1 MRFSSDESL
10 PLSSSSSNGP
20 TPSFCS
26 LTLKPSIAASPPV
39 ASGTAALPVPD
50 TAQSVE
56 AISRKRN
63 GRRVLIWQI
72 LHPHRYFPC
81 LDSVSR

>member
-1 MRFSSDESL
+1 MRFSSEESL
-10 PLSSSSSNGP
+10 PRSSSLSNGP

-26 LTLKPSIAASPPV
+26 LTQKPSIAASPPV

-56 AISRKRN
+56 AMSSERS
-63 GRRVLIWQI
+63 GRRDLIWQI
-72 LHPHRYFPC
+72 PPRELFSY
-81 LDSVSR
+81 LNSVSD